1 MDLSVRTA
9 RLWGA
14 PRLAD
19 LAIAEGRISRVA
31 PRQAERAPREINA
44 AGRPRMFESLSAWAT
59 NWTRRS

>member
-44 AGRPRMFESLSAWAT
+44 AGRPRMSLSAWAT